1 MYIHILHAC
10 LGVYRCRSV
19 GHFHV
24 VGLGCARARLRWVF
38 FLFSPRC
45 SVPWEKKKVLFFDG
59 RCGLLPP
66 PSREQAVA
74 PMQRAPACRQA
85 RWARPPLSPTHPTV
99 CPTPI
104 LPHTPIGN
112 TRAPDFSRAA
122 GRWGVGACSVGLSG
136 RRPAGAVSRVL
147 MSHSI
152 IYFEKALLF
161 PIACVCVC
169 MCVCMFVCACVCA
182 YLRKG
187 LVNVFSVLGRELQF
201 APFFL
206 PQCSCRRTL
215 SSWRCFFFSVRLRA
229 ATTTP
234 PSPPT
239 FFLHLHF
246 FILFA
251 TFKKKNA
258 AADSATSPVCWP
270 QCV

>member
-1 MYIHILHAC
+1 MCTGAEVWAISTSSDLGVRARAFAGFFSSSLLVVVC
-10 LGVYRCRSV
+10 LG
-19 GHFHV
+19 
-24 VGLGCARARLRWVF
+24 
-38 FLFSPRC
+38 
-45 SVPWEKKKVLFFDG
+45 KKKGSLLRRPLWIVASPIP
-59 RCGLLPP
+59 RTSCSTYATRPCLPP
-66 PSREQAVA
+66 SKMGETPPFPYPPNGVSNPHFTPHPHRE
-74 PMQRAPACRQA
+74 
-85 RWARPPLSPTHPTV
+85 H
-99 CPTPI
+99 
-104 LPHTPIGN
+104 

-215 SSWRCFFFSVRLRA
+215 SSWRCFFFFCAFEGRHHH
-229 ATTTP
+229 TTIPTHLFP
-234 PSPPT
+234 PPP
-239 FFLHLHF
+239 
-246 FILFA
+246 LFYS
-251 TFKKKNA
+251 FRNF
-258 AADSATSPVCWP
+258 
-270 QCV
+270 

>member
-112 TRAPDFSRAA
+112 THAPPTFRELRGGGGSVPARSDSR
-122 GRWGVGACSVGLSG
+122 GGGLLELYPACSCL
-136 RRPAGAVSRVL
+136 
-147 MSHSI
+147 I
-152 IYFEKALLF
+152 ALFILKK
-161 PIACVCVC
+161 PCSSQLRASVCACVCVC
-169 MCVCMFVCACVCA
+169 LCVHV
-182 YLRKG
+182 
-187 LVNVFSVLGRELQF
+187 S
-201 APFFL
+201 AP
-206 PQCSCRRTL
+206 
-215 SSWRCFFFSVRLRA
+215 
-229 ATTTP
+229 
-234 PSPPT
+234 
-239 FFLHLHF
+239 
-246 FILFA
+246 I
-251 TFKKKNA
+251 
-258 AADSATSPVCWP
+258 
-270 QCV
+270 